1 MSKLLLKGLIFSIL
15 FSACASSSQHKS
27 EHVTFHDNSVDQPVI
42 TADAKPANLM
52 DLPQSLDGGFVLSP
66 GLYEAE
72 FKTYCLEPGTPDP
85 RPGDGYYQGPVTGN
99 RKEIVETVLLNSQH
113 HTDIEQKNIQLLL
126 WSVVSNSDFNKLS
139 YAVQTDA
146 KKLLSPKQIFELK
159 GGVMGLI
166 KTVSS
171 STGIFSAN
179 KDMQKLFEM
188 GTASYATYEKLAV
201 LNEASQIQK
210 TGISADHW
218 YKQEGYYV
226 RYYPVNYKKV
236 KIQVYVP
243 DGVNNVVFDPT
254 GAQAIPSFT
263 NSQRLGIGGPLL
275 DMVRVIVQVN
285 KQPRNPGKHKFPD
298 SPKKDTKTNPK
309 YLQ

>member
-1 MSKLLLKGLIFSIL
+1 MSKVLLKGLIFSVL
-15 FSACASSSQHKS
+15 LSACATSSQHKS
-27 EHVTFHDNSVDQPVI
+27 VPNTFFDNSSDQPI
-42 TADAKPANLM
+42 IASDAKPSNLM

-66 GLYEAE
+66 GFYETE
-72 FKTYCLEPGTPDP
+72 FKTYCLQPGTPDP

-99 RKEIVETVLLNSQH
+99 RKEIVETILLNSQH
-113 HTDIEQKNIQLLL
+113 RNEIDQKNVQLLL

-139 YAVQTDA
+139 YSVQADA
-146 KKLLSPKQIFELK
+146 KKLLTPKQIFELK
-159 GGVMGLI
+159 GGVMGMI

-188 GTASYATYEKLAV
+188 GTASYTAYERLAV

-210 TGISADHW
+210 TGVSADHW
-218 YKQEGYYV
+218 YKQENYYV
-226 RYYPVNYKKV
+226 RYYPINYKKV
-236 KIQVYVP
+236 RIQVYVP
-243 DGVNNVVFDPT
+243 DSVSNVVFDPT

-263 NSQRLGIGGPLL
+263 NSQRLGIGGPIQ
-275 DMVRVIVQVN
+275 DMVRIIVQVN
-285 KQPRNPGKHKFPD
+285 KQPRNPGKGKFPAP
-298 SPKKDTKTNPK
+298 PKKDTKTNPK